1 LKDEPMRTRL
11 APLLATLLALCAAPS
26 RGDDHGP
33 SAPLLPAYQQECSGC
48 HVAFPPGLLPAASW
62 QRLMDT
68 LPRHFGSDA
77 SLEPAQR
84 LSIGAYLQA
93 HAGSGRRAAEPP
105 QDRITLGPWFLR
117 EHREVAPDVWA
128 RAAVKR
134 ASNCGACHTQAEA
147 GRYGER
153 DILIPR

>member
-1 LKDEPMRTRL
+1 MRIHPTGVL
-11 APLLATLLALCAAPS
+11 AALLAIWVGPAMA
-26 RGDDHGP
+26 DDHGP
-33 SAPLLPAYQQECSGC
+33 RAPLLPAYQQECSGC

-77 SLEPAQR
+77 SLEPALRQ
-84 LSIGAYLQA
+84 SIGAYLQA

-105 QDRITLGPWFLR
+105 EDRITLGPWFQR
-117 EHREVAPDVWA
+117 EHREVAPEVWT
-128 RAAVKR
+128 RAEVKG
-134 ASNCGACHTQAEA
+134 ASNCGACHTQADA

-153 DILIPR
+153 DIRIPR